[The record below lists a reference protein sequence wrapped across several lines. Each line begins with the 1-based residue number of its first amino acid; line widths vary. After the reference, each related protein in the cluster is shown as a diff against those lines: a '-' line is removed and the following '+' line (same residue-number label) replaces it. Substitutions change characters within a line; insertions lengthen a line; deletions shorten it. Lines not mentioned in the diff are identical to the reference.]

1 MPRWKSISL
10 STSDPYRRT
19 ARFYD
24 ALTEPPNA
32 VLRRIVL
39 EMCPPR
45 QGMKVLEVGCGT
57 GTNLHLYDSAGCDV
71 FGIDLSP
78 AMLEVARG
86 KLGERADLRL
96 ADAADMPYADDSFDL
111 VTAFL
116 TLHEMP
122 AATRMAVMAEMVRV
136 VHREG
141 RLVLIDYRSGPIR
154 FPKGWLFKALIV
166 SMELA
171 AGREHF
177 RNYRDFLA
185 REGLPGLIAAH
196 GLSVETEKVVS
207 AGNMLAYVARK

>member
-1 MPRWKSISL
+1 MPRSKSTSL
-10 STSDPYRRT
+10 STNDPYRRA

-32 VLRRIVL
+32 VLRKIGL
-39 EMCPPR
+39 QMCPPR
-45 QGMKVLEVGCGT
+45 EGMRVLEVGCGT
-57 GTNLHLYDSAGCDV
+57 GSNLRLYGSAGCDV

-78 AMLEVARG
+78 AMLEVARR

-141 RLVLIDYRSGPIR
+141 RLLLIDYRSGPIR

-171 AGREHF
+171 AGPEHF
-177 RNYRDFLA
+177 RNYRDFLS
-185 REGLPGLIAAH
+185 RGGLPGLIAAH

-207 AGNMLAYVARK
+207 AGNMLAYLARK

>member
-1 MPRWKSISL
+1 MN
-10 STSDPYRRT
+10 DPYGRT

-24 ALTEPPNA
+24 ALVEPPNA
-32 VLRRIVL
+32 VLRKIGL
-39 EMCPPR
+39 KICPPR
-45 QGMKVLEVGCGT
+45 EGMKVLEVGCGT
-57 GTNLHLYDSAGCDV
+57 GTNLSLYENAGCDV

-78 AMLEVARG
+78 AMLEVARR

-96 ADAADMPYADDSFDL
+96 ADAAELPYADDSFDL

-122 AATRMAVMAEMVRV
+122 TATRTAAMAEMVRV
-136 VHREG
+136 VNREG
-141 RLVLIDYRSGPIR
+141 RLLLIDYRSGPIR
-154 FPKGWLFKALIV
+154 FPKGWFFKAFIV
-166 SMELA
+166 SMEVA

-177 RNYRDFLA
+177 HNYRDFLA
-185 REGLPGLIAAH
+185 REGLPGLISAY

>member
-1 MPRWKSISL
+1 MN
-10 STSDPYRRT
+10 DPYGRT

-24 ALTEPPNA
+24 ALVEPPNA
-32 VLRRIVL
+32 VLRKIGL
-39 EMCPPR
+39 KICPPR
-45 QGMKVLEVGCGT
+45 EGMKVLEVGCGT
-57 GTNLHLYDSAGCDV
+57 GTNLSLYENAGCDV

-78 AMLEVARG
+78 AMLEVARR

-96 ADAADMPYADDSFDL
+96 ADAAEMPYADDSFDL

-122 AATRMAVMAEMVRV
+122 TATRTAVMAEMVRV
-136 VHREG
+136 VNRDG
-141 RLVLIDYRSGPIR
+141 RLLLIDYRSGPIR
-154 FPKGWLFKALIV
+154 FPKGWLFKGLIV
-166 SMELA
+166 SMEVA

-185 REGLPGLIAAH
+185 REGLPGLISSH

>member
-1 MPRWKSISL
+1 
-10 STSDPYRRT
+10 
-19 ARFYD
+19 
-24 ALTEPPNA
+24 
-32 VLRRIVL
+32 
-39 EMCPPR
+39 
-45 QGMKVLEVGCGT
+45 MKVLEVGCGT
-57 GTNLHLYDSAGCDV
+57 GTNLRLCDSAGCDV

-78 AMLEVARG
+78 AMLEVARR

-96 ADAADMPYADDSFDL
+96 ADAAHMPYADDSFDL

-136 VHREG
+136 VHQEG
-141 RLVLIDYRSGPIR
+141 RLLLIDYRSGPIR

-166 SMELA
+166 CMELA
-171 AGREHF
+171 AGPEHF

-207 AGNMLAYVARK
+207 AGNMLAYVARR

>member
-1 MPRWKSISL
+1 MN
-10 STSDPYRRT
+10 DPYRRT

-24 ALTEPPNA
+24 TLVEPPNV
-32 VLRRIVL
+32 VLRRIGL
-39 EMCPPR
+39 EMCRPR
-45 QGMKVLEVGCGT
+45 EDMKVLEVGCGT
-57 GTNLHLYDSAGCDV
+57 GTNLRLYENAGCDV

-78 AMLEVARG
+78 AMLEMARQ
-86 KLGERADLRL
+86 KLSEHADLRV
-96 ADAADMPYADDSFDL
+96 ADAAQMPYADDSFDL

-122 AATRMAVMAEMVRV
+122 AATRTAVMSEMIRV
-136 VHREG
+136 VNRDG
-141 RLVLIDYRSGPIR
+141 RLLLIDFRSGPIR

-185 REGLPGLIAAH
+185 HDGLPGLIFSH

-207 AGNMLAYVARK
+207 AGNMYAYVARK

>member
-1 MPRWKSISL
+1 MN
-10 STSDPYRRT
+10 DPYRRT

-24 ALTEPPNA
+24 TLVEPPNV
-32 VLRRIVL
+32 VLRRIGL
-39 EMCPPR
+39 EMCRPR
-45 QGMKVLEVGCGT
+45 DGMKVLEVGCGT
-57 GTNLHLYDSAGCDV
+57 GTNLRLYENAGCDV

-78 AMLEVARG
+78 TMLEMARQ
-86 KLGERADLRL
+86 KLSEHADLRV
-96 ADAADMPYADDSFDL
+96 ADAAQMPYADDSFDL

-122 AATRMAVMAEMVRV
+122 AATRTAVMAEMIRV
-136 VHREG
+136 VNRDG
-141 RLVLIDYRSGPIR
+141 RLLLIDFRSGPIR

-185 REGLPGLIAAH
+185 HDGLPGLIFSH

-207 AGNMLAYVARK
+207 AGNMYAYVARK